1 MSPTVLVTGAN
12 SFLAGNII
20 TELIGRNYTIRGMLR
35 KTARLMISHERL
47 EPYYG
52 NITEEKDV
60 FNAVKGCD
68 IIIHVA
74 SLTDQSVISYRKYE
88 MVNVDGTRNI
98 INAAK
103 KFNVKKIIYVS
114 TANTFGYGTMAE
126 PGSETVPAKY
136 PFTHSYYVKSK
147 RKAET
152 IILKSFENSET
163 EIIVVNPTFMI
174 GPSDWKISSNRI
186 ILRAMGKMFL
196 LIPPGGKNFIHVRD
210 AASGICNAIEMGK
223 DGECYILANENL
235 TYKEFYNKMALVA
248 NKKPFLIT
256 IPKLFLLPA
265 GMAGNLV
272 IYAGYNTALNL
283 TNMKIISIGNY
294 YTPRKAIRELSL
306 PQTPIEKAIKE
317 TISWFTTE
325 EKDKYYS

>member
-1 MSPTVLVTGAN
+1 MSPTLLVTGAN

-20 TELIGRNYTIRGMLR
+20 NELIERGYKVRGMLR

-98 INAAK
+98 INSAK
-103 KFNVKKIIYVS
+103 KLNVKKIIYVS

-136 PFTHSYYVKSK
+136 PFTLSYYVRSK
-147 RKAET
+147 RKAQT
-152 IILKSFENSET
+152 IILKAFEKSDT
-163 EIIVVNPTFMI
+163 EITVVNPTFMI
-174 GPSDWKISSNRI
+174 GPNDWKISSNKI
-186 ILRAMGKMFL
+186 ILRALGKVFL

-210 AASGICNAIEMGK
+210 AATGICNAIEKGK

-235 TYKEFYNKMALVA
+235 TYKEFYRKMAVVT
-248 NKKPFLIT
+248 NTKPFLIT
-256 IPKLFLLPA
+256 IPKLLLFLA

-272 IYAGYNTALNL
+272 RYAGFNSALNL

-294 YTPRKAIRELSL
+294 YTPKKAIKEINL
-306 PQTPIEKAIKE
+306 PQTSIEKAIKE
-317 TISWFTTE
+317 TISWFTS
-325 EKDKYYS
+325 KKPHNHF